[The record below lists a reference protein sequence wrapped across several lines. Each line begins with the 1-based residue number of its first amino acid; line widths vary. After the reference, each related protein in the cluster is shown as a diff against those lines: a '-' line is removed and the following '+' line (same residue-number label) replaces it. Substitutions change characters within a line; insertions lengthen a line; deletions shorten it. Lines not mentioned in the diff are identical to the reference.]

1 MSSIN
6 GGSTLRR
13 MATKSGSS
21 GAIDEEGFRHAFSTV
36 SSLPIYSSRD
46 LSEYMTKIKES
57 LCVNPED
64 WERRANALKDLRNVV
79 GSGGHQMDEF
89 PALLRTLE
97 TPVLGCLQDLRSQVV
112 REASVTVA
120 YLSQETGS
128 KFDHFAEIIMQTL
141 LNLIPNSAKIM
152 STSAI
157 TAIGFII
164 RNTFA
169 SRLFPIIAGGL
180 SSKSSVLRNYVDM
193 ALAIGG
199 SSVCLRSLGH
209 MDVLSHGAIY
219 LQAQGPYVCIF
230 LDPIFQCWPVHVLER
245 HMALIQEVLCKGV
258 SDADQDARSATR
270 KQACLHAARVIGS
283 LGSRAHFKSSSNCGW
298 AREPGTM
305 PHATPPARAR
315 VFTAAFKSFAEKF
328 PDQVETVLRNLDFA
342 KRKAIERSLSLN
354 GADDQSSA
362 ASGTSSRTA
371 SQTNLAC
378 PSAKRTTRPAMGTSG
393 LSGSTRRPN
402 ILATGSM
409 MSETGRKNISAYGDS
424 HSHTGAKKISMSQ
437 PDSPGS
443 VEPATG
449 ATKEVSSEPEC
460 NLSSEPKIGGAG
472 DRPGEDPSVF
482 SLAASRETSPIRT
495 ASEVD
500 YNVGGASAAR
510 AYAKTLSSTISRRK
524 GLGFGA
530 SATVRGL
537 RRTSRPVPHSQ
548 DHSREGSPISAV
560 SANAPYT
567 YGAANAA
574 GSVTNKRPSLSSMS
588 DAGYSQFKSQSR
600 RQYESDDNASETS
613 SMCSERSGQSMP
625 VYRRTHLRPVNGIGE
640 IIKLLGSSQWS
651 EKKEGLLHLKE
662 YLRSGQPLSHAEVMR
677 VAEVLSVIFGESSS
691 KVITPFMETL
701 QLFIKGYHQFLHDWI
716 YIAMVRLFN
725 RQGQEVLSTHQKS
738 IADTLAV
745 IRSHFP
751 LNLQFACCC
760 RFIIDDAM
768 SPTLK
773 VKARVLEYLK
783 DLLVMMP
790 VDTINNPSNEMV
802 KSIAR
807 VIAWSTEPKSAD
819 VRRLASRVVIKLSD
833 LNPAAFASVV
843 KQMPKASQDQSAKLL
858 KTYQKTATASTG
870 SHEATSPDGSRT
882 SNRLIK
888 PQVGNGGKPFS
899 PISPVYVPAVQQEVD
914 HFQASGKN
922 RSTSI
927 PDGRVGVEPSSSY
940 GQPPPLPPLYSAN
953 TVRQNGQMTD
963 GAHHYFSI
971 ATGSSHSPAAGDSGN
986 LQQFSPQYSYLPAK
1000 SPQQQPP
1007 TSILSGFSNDL
1018 LCPKL
1023 KKPVIGYQTLKKIR
1037 GKPTAQASTS
1047 PLSLFLVIPPSLPSI
1062 SMRAFACIPATAMAA
1077 AVSRIEVF
1085 KMPPEDAITEILQEL
1100 SNYNDRY
1107 EQRKAC
1113 MLKLIKLLRDG
1124 TIQTWEE
1131 HSKPT
1136 LLILLESLSD
1146 TSNETRALAL
1156 RVLQELVRTQGDL
1169 ISDYA
1174 CLTVMKILEACNDID
1189 KGVIRSAEECAQTVA
1204 RYLSQELCL
1213 RLLTTVINDNQTSLN
1228 LPAVKMQTQVIKVSS
1243 PELVQE
1249 VLPDLIPGLIAACNH
1264 EDSHMRKASIFC
1276 LVQIAIKFGDAVWD
1290 YLNELTASKK
1300 RLLRIYIDKELEGS
1314 GKSSDSVRIS
1324 GNLSIA

>member
-1 MSSIN
+1 MLFKGKCPQVQRSQEKRGRLPAMSSIN
-6 GGSTLRR
+6 GGNTLRR

-46 LSEYMTKIKES
+46 LSEYMAKIKES

-64 WERRANALKDLRNVV
+64 WERRVTALKDLRNVV

-128 KFDHFAEIIMQTL
+128 KFDHFAEIVMQTL

-180 SSKSSVLRNYVDM
+180 SSKSSVLRK
-193 ALAIGG
+193 
-199 SSVCLRSLGH
+199 
-209 MDVLSHGAIY
+209 
-219 LQAQGPYVCIF
+219 YVCVF

-245 HMALIQEVLCKGV
+245 HMGLIQEVLCKGV

-270 KQACLHAARVIGS
+270 K
-283 LGSRAHFKSSSNCGW
+283 
-298 AREPGTM
+298 
-305 PHATPPARAR
+305 
-315 VFTAAFKSFAEKF
+315 AFKSFAEKF

-342 KRKAIERSLSLN
+342 KRKAIERSLSN
-354 GADDQSSA
+354 GTDDQSSA

-378 PSAKRTTRPAMGTSG
+378 PSTKRTTRPAMGTSG
-393 LSGSTRRPN
+393 LSSGTRRPT
-402 ILATGSM
+402 IPSTGSM
-409 MSETGRKNISAYGDS
+409 ISEIGRKNVGAYGDS
-424 HSHTGAKKISMSQ
+424 RSRVGVKKISVSQ
-437 PDSPGS
+437 P
-443 VEPATG
+443 
-449 ATKEVSSEPEC
+449 
-460 NLSSEPKIGGAG
+460 
-472 DRPGEDPSVF
+472 
-482 SLAASRETSPIRT
+482 ASRETSPIRT

-500 YNVGGASAAR
+500 YNAGGSSVAK
-510 AYAKTLSSTISRRK
+510 AYAKTLSSTVSRQK

-530 SATVRGL
+530 SAIMRGP
-537 RRTSRPVPHSQ
+537 RRASRPLPHSQ
-548 DHSREGSPISAV
+548 DPSREGSPVSAV
-560 SANAPYT
+560 SGNDPYT
-567 YGAANAA
+567 YGAASTVN
-574 GSVTNKRPSLSSMS
+574 NKRPSLTSMS
-588 DAGYSQFKSQSR
+588 DAGYLQFKNQSR

-625 VYRRTHLRPVNGIGE
+625 VYRRSHLRPVNRLAVPRTVQGFGE

-651 EKKEGLLHLKE
+651 EKKEGLMHLKE
-662 YLRSGQPLSHAEVMR
+662 YLRSGKPLSHAEVIR

-701 QLFIKGYHQFLHDWI
+701 QLFIKSYHQFLHEWI

-745 IRSHFP
+745 VRSHFP

-768 SPTLK
+768 SPILK

-790 VDTINNPSNEMV
+790 VDAISNPSSEMV

-858 KTYQKTATASTG
+858 KTYQKTATVSTS
-870 SHEATSPDGSRT
+870 SHETTSPDGSRSST
-882 SNRLIK
+882 RLIK
-888 PQVGNGGKPFS
+888 PQMGNGGRPFS
-899 PISPVYVPAVQQEVD
+899 PISPTYVPAVQQEAD
-914 HFQASGKN
+914 HYQVSGKN
-922 RSTSI
+922 RSVSI
-927 PDGRVGVEPSSSY
+927 PDSRIGMEPSSSY
-940 GQPPPLPPLYSAN
+940 GQPPPLPPPYSAN
-953 TVRQNGQMTD
+953 AVAHNGQMAD
-963 GAHHYFSI
+963 GAHHYFSV
-971 ATGSSHSPAAGDSGN
+971 ATGSGHSPAAGDSGN
-986 LQQFSPQYSYLPAK
+986 FQQFPPQYSYLPAK
-1000 SPQQQPP
+1000 SLQQQPP
-1007 TSILSGFSNDL
+1007 TSLLSGFSNDL
-1018 LCPKL
+1018 LYPKL

-1037 GKPTAQASTS
+1037 E
-1047 PLSLFLVIPPSLPSI
+1047 L
-1062 SMRAFACIPATAMAA
+1062 
-1077 AVSRIEVF
+1077 
-1085 KMPPEDAITEILQEL
+1085 PPEDAITEILQEL

-1213 RLLTTVINDNQTSLN
+1213 RLLTTVINDSQTSLN

-1324 GNLSIA
+1324 GNLPIA